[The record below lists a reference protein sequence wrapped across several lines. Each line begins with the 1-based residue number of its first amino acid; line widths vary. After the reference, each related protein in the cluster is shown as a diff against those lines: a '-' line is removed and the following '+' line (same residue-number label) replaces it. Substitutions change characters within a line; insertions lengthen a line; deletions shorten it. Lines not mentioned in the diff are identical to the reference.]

1 MPCVVGMYIRAILCV
16 LKWYHSRKF
25 KGLSRSLVHFDV
37 EIKFKTKWPKYSASE
52 SIHIYVVDVDRHTP
66 TATAAVVLCIIL
78 SRNADGPR
86 LSVVC
91 STGPD
96 QTNIDQKKTH

>member
-25 KGLSRSLVHFDV
+25 TGLSRSLVHFDV
-37 EIKFKTKWPKYSASE
+37 EIKFKTKWPESSASE

-66 TATAAVVLCIIL
+66 AATAAVVLYIIL

>member
-66 TATAAVVLCIIL
+66 AATAAVVLYIIL